1 MVVEKSSI
9 LVIHGPNLNLLGK
22 REPNIYG
29 KLTLDAINDKMTEKA
44 KEMGAQLTFLQSNY
58 EGVIV
63 DAIQQ
68 AEGCYA
74 CIIINAAAFTHYSIA
89 IRDALAAVSV
99 PGIEVHLSN
108 IYKREEFRHHSV
120 IAPVVQGQISG
131 FGAQSYLLA
140 LEAASH
146 IIASRDCYEK

>member
-1 MVVEKSSI
+1 VIIDKPCI

-22 REPNIYG
+22 REPDIYG
-29 KLTLDAINDKMTEKA
+29 KLTLNEIDNMLMVKAEKLGIGV
-44 KEMGAQLTFLQSNY
+44 ECVQSNY

-68 AEGCYA
+68 AEGRYD

-89 IRDALAAVSV
+89 IRDALAAVTV

-108 IYKREEFRHHSV
+108 IYKREQFRHTSV
-120 IAPVVQGQISG
+120 ISAVVYGQISG
-131 FGAQSYLLA
+131 FGVDSYLLA
-140 LEAASH
+140 LEAAARIVDSK
-146 IIASRDCYEK
+146 I

>member
-1 MVVEKSSI
+1 MIIEKPCI

-29 KLTLDAINDKMTEKA
+29 VLTLNEIDNQMMAKAEKLG
-44 KEMGAQLTFLQSNY
+44 MGLESVQSNY

-68 AEGCYA
+68 AEGRYD
-74 CIIINAAAFTHYSIA
+74 CIIINAAALTHYSIA

-99 PGIEVHLSN
+99 PAIEVHLSN
-108 IYKREEFRHHSV
+108 IYKREQFRHHSV
-120 IAPVVQGQISG
+120 ISAVVYGQISG
-131 FGAQSYLLA
+131 FGVDSYLLA
-140 LEAASH
+140 LEAAARIVGSQN
-146 IIASRDCYEK
+146 

>member
-1 MVVEKSSI
+1 VIIDKPCI

-29 KLTLDAINDKMTEKA
+29 VLTLNEIDNKMMAKAEKLGMRL
-44 KEMGAQLTFLQSNY
+44 ESVQSNY

-68 AEGCYA
+68 AEGCYN
-74 CIIINAAAFTHYSIA
+74 CIIINAAALTHYSIA

-99 PGIEVHLSN
+99 PAIEVHLSN
-108 IYKREEFRHHSV
+108 IYKREQFRHHSV
-120 IAPVVQGQISG
+120 ISAVVYGQISG
-131 FGAQSYLLA
+131 FGVDSYLLA
-140 LEAASH
+140 LEAAARIVGS
-146 IIASRDCYEK
+146 EN